1 MVRYVFEK
9 ADFQKHSQSLTEFF
23 LQRGYSNTLLGKVFE
38 DVKKMNRSDL
48 LEDKPKHETKK
59 DPQSVFVCTWHPKL
73 SKLPSI
79 LHKNFAIIQSD
90 ADLSKIYTDS
100 PSVAFRRKKNISNF
114 IIKTDT
120 INKPKSNQSTSPCGN
135 CKTCPLINQEQ
146 SITNFHTNI
155 TIPAIS
161 GGNCRTRGLV
171 YAVRCKKHNL
181 IYIGHTGDPLK
192 DRISK
197 HKYDIHKRPDNNEL
211 ATHFHKNH
219 NFNKDLDVMIL
230 QSGINTPQERLF
242 IEDRFEEQKL
252 SRFLTLFAEVESIL

>member
-1 MVRYVFEK
+1 MK
-9 ADFQKHSQSLTEFF
+9 QKRIPSQYLFALGIQNSQNYRPFCTKTSPLSSQMPIF
-23 LQRGYSNTLLGKVFE
+23 LRFIPILQVQH
-38 DVKKMNRSDL
+38 
-48 LEDKPKHETKK
+48 LEE
-59 DPQSVFVCTWHPKL
+59 
-73 SKLPSI
+73 
-79 LHKNFAIIQSD
+79 
-90 ADLSKIYTDS
+90 
-100 PSVAFRRKKNISNF
+100 KKNISNF

-171 YAVRCKKHNL
+171 YAIRCKKHNL

-230 QSGINTPQERLF
+230 QSGINTLQERLF
-242 IEDRFEEQKL
+242 IEDTAGSADFKPDNQRECTQIVGTSQKRCTGV
-252 SRFLTLFAEVESIL
+252 SVHF